1 MSNLLSRRVFIYR
14 ALALALLPN
23 IAVTREIDGVTMDEK
38 AVFENGAQ
46 LQLVGAG
53 KFHFFFLS
61 VYMCGLYLPP
71 RDTWGS
77 SPLKNDTSR
86 RITLVMLRESSAGQF
101 LWGLNKGLANNS
113 SASELQSISEQLD
126 TLRGT
131 VRNIRVL
138 GRGRRVDIDYTPE
151 TGTRIF
157 VDGRVVG
164 NAIMGK
170 ALNDAL
176 LRVWIG
182 KRPLDNGLKEALL
195 G

>member
-1 MSNLLSRRVFIYR
+1 
-14 ALALALLPN
+14 
-23 IAVTREIDGVTMDEK
+23 
-38 AVFENGAQ
+38 
-46 LQLVGAG
+46 
-53 KFHFFFLS
+53 
-61 VYMCGLYLPP
+61 
-71 RDTWGS
+71 
-77 SPLKNDTSR
+77 
-86 RITLVMLRESSAGQF
+86 MLRESSAGQF
-101 LWGLNKGLANNS
+101 LWGLNRGLSDNS
-113 SASELQSISEQLD
+113 SAAELQLISEQLEA
-126 TLRGT
+126 LRNT

-182 KRPLDNGLKEALL
+182 ERPLDNGLKEALL
-195 G
+195 GR